1 MELIQINKKIQ
12 KFKGKMISAL
22 IIIFII
28 GPSSLFSQVNLLNPR
43 FEFTPGIR
51 YDQLITSPKDY
62 LGYELGTEY
71 TIYADVLNYFRN
83 LGKQSERVSIHPYGK
98 THEGRVLEYLIITGD
113 KNRKRLKEIQKN
125 NLRLADPR
133 NINAN
138 IAKKIIKENPGIYWL
153 SYNVH
158 GNEASSTEAVM
169 QVAYR
174 LAAGQDRETQ
184 AILDNSVVILFP
196 CLNPDGR
203 DRYVYWY
210 KSAQNYVTN
219 TDQFDYEHDEPWPGG
234 RTNHYWFDLNRDW
247 VWMVHPESKGRI
259 KAYQEW
265 LPQIH
270 VDYHEMGF
278 NRNYFTMPG
287 TTPRNLMLP
296 EPYEALSDTF
306 GLANIAAFDKHKVMY
321 YTREG
326 FDFFY
331 PGYGSS
337 YPSVMGSIGML
348 VEQGGHSR
356 GGRAV
361 KTDDGY
367 FLTLRQRIFDHYE
380 TSFATLSA
388 AVRNRQT
395 LNQYFHDTF
404 QQKTNTGKSAA
415 YILPDNSSNHLYDV
429 LNMLRIH
436 GIEVHRAKANFTV
449 NKAFNYED
457 GEADRG
463 LFKKGDFLIYTD
475 QPRHLFINT
484 VFQREMSIEDSIMYD
499 MSTWSAP
506 LAYNLDAYWSEIKP
520 RVKSELVKENM
531 VHNAGVGRD
540 RDAYAYVIDWEQRNA
555 PKALAHLWAKKYK
568 VRSARKEFNNGSRT
582 YPRGT
587 LVVLMGRNTDKTE
600 SVRNDMDEVAEKAG
614 VMIEAFATG
623 RMQDGI
629 DFGSSNMV
637 PLKNPTV
644 GLMVDTPFNSY
655 TAGQLW
661 YLLDKETELGI
672 SKLRMSRL
680 KSLNLNKYDVL
691 LFPGV
696 RGTVDSSLVNKLK
709 TWVLNGGT
717 LIATEGSAQFLTKKS
732 GMNKVKVVEAP
743 KPKMEGIPPSAY
755 TRYEDRSDSLGL
767 KRIPGTAFYGIIDNS
782 HPLAFGVPDRLYTL
796 KQSVSALMPNPS
808 LQTVGYY
815 HKDPMKLK
823 VSGYA
828 SVENRKLLAGK
839 TFAAVQPMGSGK
851 IVYLVD
857 NTQYRMFWVGPSRM
871 VQNAVMLLP
880 NM

>member
-1 MELIQINKKIQ
+1 MKRINS
-12 KFKGKMISAL
+12 F
-22 IIIFII
+22 III
-28 GPSSLFSQVNLLNPR
+28 SLVAITSLLGQIELLDRR

-51 YDQLITSPKDY
+51 YDRSISSPKDY

-71 TIYADVLNYFRN
+71 TLYSDVLSYLRT
-83 LGKQSERVSIHPYGK
+83 LGKESDRVSIHPYGK
-98 THEGRVLEYLIITGD
+98 THEGRDLEYLVITGG
-113 KNRKRLKEIQKN
+113 KNRNRLDDIQKN
-125 NLRLADPR
+125 NQRLADPR
-133 NINAN
+133 SINPAV
-138 IAKKIIKENPGIYWL
+138 AKKIIRENPGIYWL

-174 LAAGQDRETQ
+174 LAAGRDKETKT
-184 AILDNSVVILFP
+184 ILDNSVVILVP
-196 CLNPDGR
+196 CINPDGR

-210 KSAQNYVTN
+210 KSAQSYVTN

-259 KAYQEW
+259 AAYQEW

-331 PGYGSS
+331 PSYGSS

-361 KTDDGY
+361 ETDDEY
-367 FLTLRQRIFDHYE
+367 ILTLRQRVFDHYE

-388 AVRNRQT
+388 AVRNRET
-395 LNQYFHDTF
+395 LNQYFHNAF
-404 QQKTNTGKSAA
+404 QQKTNTGKSAV
-415 YILPDNSSNHLYDV
+415 YILPDNPSNHLYDV
-429 LNMLRIH
+429 VNMLRAH
-436 GIEVHRAKANFTV
+436 GVEVHKANTNFTI
-449 NKAFNYED
+449 NKAHTYETGKEKRQVFN
-457 GEADRG
+457 
-463 LFKKGDFLIYTD
+463 KGDFLIYTD

-484 VFQREMSIEDSIMYD
+484 VLQRKMAIEDSIMYD
-499 MSTWSAP
+499 MATWAAP
-506 LAYNLDAYWSEIKP
+506 LAYNLDAYWSETKP
-520 RVKSELVKENM
+520 RVKTGLVTKNLT
-531 VHNAGVGRD
+531 HPNGVTQV
-540 RDAYAYVIDWEQRNA
+540 RDAYAYVIDWDQRHA
-555 PKALAHLWAKKYK
+555 PKALARLWAKGYK
-568 VRSARKEFNNGSRT
+568 VRSARKEFNNGVRT
-582 YPRGT
+582 YSRGT
-587 LVVLMGRNTDKTE
+587 LVILMGRNTVKAK
-600 SVRNDMDEVAEKAG
+600 SVRSDMDQIAKEAG
-614 VMIEAFATG
+614 VKIDAFTTG
-623 RMQDGI
+623 RMKEGI
-629 DFGSSNMV
+629 DFGSGNMV
-637 PLKNPTV
+637 PLKNPKV
-644 GLMVDTPFNSY
+644 GLMVDRPFNSY

-680 KSLNLNKYDVL
+680 KNLDLDHYDVL
-691 LFPGV
+691 LFPGA
-696 RGTVDSSLVNKLK
+696 RGVLDSSLVNKFK
-709 TWVLNGGT
+709 GWISNGGT
-717 LIATEGSAQFLTKKS
+717 LVATEGSAGFFTEKS
-732 GMNKVKVVEAP
+732 GINKVKTVKPP
-743 KPKMEGIPPSAY
+743 KPEKEGIPISAY

-782 HPLAFGVPDRLYTL
+782 NPLAFGLPNRLYTL
-796 KQSVSALMPNPS
+796 KQSVSALMPDPS

-815 HKDPMKLK
+815 HKDAEQLK
-823 VSGYA
+823 VAGYA
-828 SVENRKLLAGK
+828 SIENRKLLAGK
-839 TFAAVQPMGSGK
+839 TFAAVQPMGRGK

-871 VQNAVMLLP
+871 VQNAVMLVP

>member
-1 MELIQINKKIQ
+1 MKRVNTYIISGLI
-12 KFKGKMISAL
+12 AAT
-22 IIIFII
+22 
-28 GPSSLFSQVNLLNPR
+28 SLFGQVELLNPR
-43 FEFTPGIR
+43 FDFTPGIR
-51 YDQLITSPKDY
+51 YGRSISSPKDY

-71 TIYADVLNYFRN
+71 TIYADVLSYLRT
-83 LGKQSERVSIHPYGK
+83 LDEQSDRVSIHPYGK
-98 THEGRVLEYLIITGD
+98 THEGRALEYLVITSE
-113 KNRKRLKEIQKN
+113 KNQKRLDDIQKN
-125 NLRLADPR
+125 NQRLADPR
-133 NINAN
+133 NINPAV
-138 IAKKIIKENPGIYWL
+138 AKKIIRENPGIYWL

-174 LAAGQDRETQ
+174 LAAGQDKETK
-184 AILDNSVVILFP
+184 AILDNSVVILVP
-196 CLNPDGR
+196 CINPDGR

-210 KSAQNYVTN
+210 KSAQSHVTN
-219 TDQFDYEHDEPWPGG
+219 ADQFDYEHDEPWPGG

-247 VWMVHPESKGRI
+247 VWLVHPESQGRI
-259 KAYQEW
+259 AAYQEW

-361 KTDDGY
+361 ETDDGY
-367 FLTLRQRIFDHYE
+367 ILTLRQRVFDHYE

-404 QQKTNTGKSAA
+404 QQKTNTGKSAV
-415 YILPDNSSNHLYDV
+415 YILPDDPSNHLYDV
-429 LNMLRIH
+429 VNMLRAH
-436 GIEVHRAKANFTV
+436 GVEVRKAKANFTV
-449 NKAFNYED
+449 NKAHAYESGKASRQVFN
-457 GEADRG
+457 
-463 LFKKGDFLIYTD
+463 KGDFLIYTD

-484 VFQREMSIEDSIMYD
+484 VMQREMVIEDSIMYD
-499 MSTWSAP
+499 MASWAAP
-506 LAYNLDAYWSEIKP
+506 LAYNLDAYWSETKP
-520 RVKSELVKENM
+520 RVKTDLVNENLTYSSSI
-531 VHNAGVGRD
+531 NQA
-540 RDAYAYVIDWEQRNA
+540 RDAYAYVIDWDQRHA
-555 PKALAHLWAKKYK
+555 PKALAHLWAKGYK
-568 VRSARKEFNNGSRT
+568 VRSARKTFNNGSRT
-582 YPRGT
+582 YSQGT
-587 LVVLMGRNTDKTE
+587 LVILMGRNTKKAE
-600 SVRNDMDEVAEKAG
+600 SVQSDMAQIAKDAG
-614 VMIEAFATG
+614 VNIEAFITG
-623 RMQDGI
+623 RMKEGI
-629 DFGSSNMV
+629 DFGSGNMV
-637 PLKNPTV
+637 PLKNPKV
-644 GLMVDTPFNSY
+644 GLMVDSPFNSY

-672 SKLRMSRL
+672 SKLRMNRL
-680 KSLNLNKYDVL
+680 KSLDLNQYDVL
-691 LFPGV
+691 LFPGA
-696 RGTVDSSLVNKLK
+696 RGSLDSSIVKKLK
-709 TWVLNGGT
+709 GWVSKGGT
-717 LIATEGSAQFLTKKS
+717 LVATEGSATFFTEKS
-732 GMNKVKVVEAP
+732 GINKVKIVQPP
-743 KPKMEGIPPSAY
+743 KPEKAGILPSAY

-767 KRIPGTAFYGIIDNS
+767 KRIPGTAFYGMIDNS
-782 HPLAFGVPDRLYTL
+782 NPLAFGLPDRLYTL
-796 KQSVSALMPNPS
+796 KQSVSALMPDPS

-815 HKDPMKLK
+815 HKDATQLK
-823 VSGYA
+823 VAGYA
-828 SVENRKLLAGK
+828 SIENRKLLAGK
-839 TFAAVQPMGSGK
+839 TFAAVQPMGRGK

-871 VQNAVMLLP
+871 VQNAVMLVP

>member
-1 MELIQINKKIQ
+1 MRKMKRVNIYIISGLI
-12 KFKGKMISAL
+12 AAT
-22 IIIFII
+22 
-28 GPSSLFSQVNLLNPR
+28 SLFGQVELLNPR

-51 YDQLITSPKDY
+51 YDRSISSPKDY

-71 TIYADVLNYFRN
+71 TIYADVLSYLRT
-83 LGKQSERVSIHPYGK
+83 LDEQSDRVSTHPYGK
-98 THEGRVLEYLIITGD
+98 THEGRTLEYLVITSE
-113 KNRKRLKEIQKN
+113 KNRKRLDDIKKN
-125 NLRLADPR
+125 NQRLADPR
-133 NINAN
+133 NINPAV
-138 IAKKIIKENPGIYWL
+138 AKKIIRENPGIYWL

-174 LAAGQDRETQ
+174 LAAGRDKETK
-184 AILDNSVVILFP
+184 AILDNSVVILVP

-210 KSAQNYVTN
+210 KSAQSHVTN
-219 TDQFDYEHDEPWPGG
+219 ADQFDYEHDEPWPGG

-247 VWMVHPESKGRI
+247 VWLVHPESQGRI
-259 KAYQEW
+259 AAYQEW

-361 KTDDGY
+361 ETDDGY
-367 FLTLRQRIFDHYE
+367 ILTLRQRVFDHYE

-404 QQKTNTGKSAA
+404 QQKNNTGKSAV
-415 YILPDNSSNHLYDV
+415 YILPGNPSNHLYDV
-429 LNMLRIH
+429 VNMLRAH
-436 GIEVHRAKANFTV
+436 GVEVRQAKANFTV
-449 NKAFNYED
+449 NKAHVYESGKASRQVFN
-457 GEADRG
+457 
-463 LFKKGDFLIYTD
+463 KGDFLIYTD

-484 VFQREMSIEDSIMYD
+484 VMQREMAIEDSIMYD
-499 MSTWSAP
+499 MASWAAP
-506 LAYNLDAYWSEIKP
+506 LAYNLDAYWSETKP
-520 RVKSELVKENM
+520 RVKTDLVNENLTYSSS
-531 VHNAGVGRD
+531 VNQA
-540 RDAYAYVIDWEQRNA
+540 RDAYAYVIDWDQRHA
-555 PKALAHLWAKKYK
+555 PKALAHLWAKGYK
-568 VRSARKEFNNGSRT
+568 VRSARKTFNNGTRT
-582 YPRGT
+582 YSQGT
-587 LVVLMGRNTDKTE
+587 LVILMGRNTKKAE
-600 SVRNDMDEVAEKAG
+600 SVQSDMAQIAKDAG
-614 VMIEAFATG
+614 VNIEAFTTG
-623 RMQDGI
+623 RMKEGI
-629 DFGSSNMV
+629 DFGSGNMV
-637 PLKNPTV
+637 PLKKPKV
-644 GLMVDTPFNSY
+644 GLMVDSPFNSY

-672 SKLRMSRL
+672 SKLRMNRL
-680 KSLNLNKYDVL
+680 KSLDLNQYDVL
-691 LFPGV
+691 LFPGA
-696 RGTVDSSLVNKLK
+696 RGSLDSSIVKKLK
-709 TWVLNGGT
+709 GWVTKGGT
-717 LIATEGSAQFLTKKS
+717 LVATEGSATFFTEKS
-732 GMNKVKVVEAP
+732 GINKVKTVQPP
-743 KPKMEGIPPSAY
+743 KPEKEGILPSAY

-767 KRIPGTAFYGIIDNS
+767 KRIPGTAFYGMIDNS
-782 HPLAFGVPDRLYTL
+782 NPLAFGLPDRLYTL
-796 KQSVSALMPNPS
+796 KQNVSALVPDPS

-815 HKDPMKLK
+815 HKDAAQLK
-823 VSGYA
+823 VAGYA
-828 SVENRKLLAGK
+828 SIENRKLLAGK
-839 TFAAVQPMGSGK
+839 TFAAVQPMGRGK

-871 VQNAVMLLP
+871 VQNAVMLVP

>member
-1 MELIQINKKIQ
+1 MKRVNTYIISGLI
-12 KFKGKMISAL
+12 AAT
-22 IIIFII
+22 
-28 GPSSLFSQVNLLNPR
+28 SLFGQVELLNPR
-43 FEFTPGIR
+43 FDFTPGIR
-51 YDQLITSPKDY
+51 YGRSISSPKDY

-71 TIYADVLNYFRN
+71 TIYADVLSYLRT
-83 LGKQSERVSIHPYGK
+83 LDEQSDRVSIHPYGK
-98 THEGRVLEYLIITGD
+98 THEGRALEYLVITSE
-113 KNRKRLKEIQKN
+113 KNQKRLDDIQKN
-125 NLRLADPR
+125 NQRLADPR
-133 NINAN
+133 NINPAV
-138 IAKKIIKENPGIYWL
+138 AKKIIRENPGIYWL

-174 LAAGQDRETQ
+174 LAAGQDKETK
-184 AILDNSVVILFP
+184 AILDNSVVILVP
-196 CLNPDGR
+196 CINPDGR

-210 KSAQNYVTN
+210 KSAQSHVTN
-219 TDQFDYEHDEPWPGG
+219 ADQFDYEHDEPWPGG

-247 VWMVHPESKGRI
+247 VWLVHPESQGRI
-259 KAYQEW
+259 AAYQEW

-361 KTDDGY
+361 ETDDGY
-367 FLTLRQRIFDHYE
+367 ILTLRQRVFDHYE

-404 QQKTNTGKSAA
+404 QQKTNTGKSAV
-415 YILPDNSSNHLYDV
+415 YILPDDPSNHLYDV
-429 LNMLRIH
+429 VNMLRAH
-436 GIEVHRAKANFTV
+436 GVEVRKAKANFTV
-449 NKAFNYED
+449 NKAHAYESGKASRQVFN
-457 GEADRG
+457 
-463 LFKKGDFLIYTD
+463 KGDFLIYTD

-484 VFQREMSIEDSIMYD
+484 VMQREMVIEDSIMYD
-499 MSTWSAP
+499 MASWAAP
-506 LAYNLDAYWSEIKP
+506 LAYNLDAYWSETKP
-520 RVKSELVKENM
+520 RVKTDLVNENLTYSSSI
-531 VHNAGVGRD
+531 NQA
-540 RDAYAYVIDWEQRNA
+540 RDAYAYVIDWDQRHA
-555 PKALAHLWAKKYK
+555 PKALAHLWAKGYK
-568 VRSARKEFNNGSRT
+568 VRSARKTFNNGSRT
-582 YPRGT
+582 YSQGT
-587 LVVLMGRNTDKTE
+587 LVILMGRNTKKAE
-600 SVRNDMDEVAEKAG
+600 SVQSDMAQIAKDAG
-614 VMIEAFATG
+614 VNIEAFITG
-623 RMQDGI
+623 RMKEGI
-629 DFGSSNMV
+629 DFGSGNMV
-637 PLKNPTV
+637 PLKTPKV
-644 GLMVDTPFNSY
+644 GLMVDSPFNSY

-672 SKLRMSRL
+672 SKLRMNRL
-680 KSLNLNKYDVL
+680 KSLDLNQYDVL
-691 LFPGV
+691 LFPGA
-696 RGTVDSSLVNKLK
+696 RGSLDSSIVKKLK
-709 TWVLNGGT
+709 GWVSKGGT
-717 LIATEGSAQFLTKKS
+717 LVATEGSATFFTEKS
-732 GMNKVKVVEAP
+732 GINKVKIVQPP
-743 KPKMEGIPPSAY
+743 KPEKAGILPSAY

-767 KRIPGTAFYGIIDNS
+767 KRIPGTAFYGMIDNS
-782 HPLAFGVPDRLYTL
+782 NPLAFGLPDRLYTL
-796 KQSVSALMPNPS
+796 KQSVSALMPDPS

-815 HKDPMKLK
+815 HKDATQLK
-823 VSGYA
+823 VAGYA
-828 SVENRKLLAGK
+828 SIENRKLLAGK
-839 TFAAVQPMGSGK
+839 TFAAVQPMGRGK

-871 VQNAVMLLP
+871 VQNAVMLVP

>member
-1 MELIQINKKIQ
+1 MRKMKRVNTYIISGLI
-12 KFKGKMISAL
+12 AAT
-22 IIIFII
+22 
-28 GPSSLFSQVNLLNPR
+28 SLFGQVELLNPR
-43 FEFTPGIR
+43 FDFTPGIR
-51 YDQLITSPKDY
+51 YDRSISSPKDY

-71 TIYADVLNYFRN
+71 TIYADVLSYLRT
-83 LGKQSERVSIHPYGK
+83 LDEQSDRVSIHPYGK
-98 THEGRVLEYLIITGD
+98 THEGRALEYLVITSE
-113 KNRKRLKEIQKN
+113 KNQKRLDDIQKN
-125 NLRLADPR
+125 NQRLADPR
-133 NINAN
+133 NINPAV
-138 IAKKIIKENPGIYWL
+138 AKKIIRENPGIYWL

-174 LAAGQDRETQ
+174 LAAGRDKETK
-184 AILDNSVVILFP
+184 AILDNSVVILVP
-196 CLNPDGR
+196 CINPDGR

-210 KSAQNYVTN
+210 KSAQSHVTN
-219 TDQFDYEHDEPWPGG
+219 ADQFDYEHDEPWPGG

-247 VWMVHPESKGRI
+247 VWLVHPESQGRI
-259 KAYQEW
+259 AAYQEW

-361 KTDDGY
+361 ETDDGY
-367 FLTLRQRIFDHYE
+367 ILTLRQRVFDHYE

-404 QQKTNTGKSAA
+404 QQKTNTGKSAV
-415 YILPDNSSNHLYDV
+415 YILPDNPGNHLYDV
-429 LNMLRIH
+429 VNMLRAH
-436 GIEVHRAKANFTV
+436 GVEVRKAKANFTV
-449 NKAFNYED
+449 NKAHAYESGKASRQVFN
-457 GEADRG
+457 
-463 LFKKGDFLIYTD
+463 KGDFLIYTD

-484 VFQREMSIEDSIMYD
+484 VMQREMAIEDSIMYD
-499 MSTWSAP
+499 MASWAAP
-506 LAYNLDAYWSEIKP
+506 LAYNLDAYWSETKP
-520 RVKSELVKENM
+520 RVKTDLVNESLTYSSRVNQ
-531 VHNAGVGRD
+531 A
-540 RDAYAYVIDWEQRNA
+540 RDAYAYVIDWDQRHA
-555 PKALAHLWAKKYK
+555 PKALAHLWAKGYK
-568 VRSARKEFNNGSRT
+568 VRSARKTFNNGTRT
-582 YPRGT
+582 YSQGT
-587 LVVLMGRNTDKTE
+587 LVILMGRNTKKAE
-600 SVRNDMDEVAEKAG
+600 SVQSDMAQIAKDAG
-614 VMIEAFATG
+614 VNIEAFTTG
-623 RMQDGI
+623 RMKEGI
-629 DFGSSNMV
+629 DFGSGNMV
-637 PLKNPTV
+637 PLKTPKV
-644 GLMVDTPFNSY
+644 GLMVDSPFNSY

-672 SKLRMSRL
+672 SKLRMNRL
-680 KSLNLNKYDVL
+680 NSLDLNQYDVL
-691 LFPGV
+691 LFPGA
-696 RGTVDSSLVNKLK
+696 RGSLDSSIVKKLK
-709 TWVLNGGT
+709 GWVTKGGT
-717 LIATEGSAQFLTKKS
+717 LVATEGSATFFTEKS
-732 GMNKVKVVEAP
+732 GINKVKTVQPP
-743 KPKMEGIPPSAY
+743 KPEKEGILPSAY

-767 KRIPGTAFYGIIDNS
+767 KRIPGTAFYGMIDNS
-782 HPLAFGVPDRLYTL
+782 NPLAFGLPDRLYTL
-796 KQSVSALMPNPS
+796 KQSVSALVPDPS

-815 HKDPMKLK
+815 HKDATQLK
-823 VSGYA
+823 VAGYA
-828 SVENRKLLAGK
+828 SIENRKLLAGK
-839 TFAAVQPMGSGK
+839 TFAAVQPMGRGK

-871 VQNAVMLLP
+871 VQNAVMLVP

>member
-1 MELIQINKKIQ
+1 MKRL
-12 KFKGKMISAL
+12 FL
-22 IIIFII
+22 IITIHNMLVME
-28 GPSSLFSQVNLLNPR
+28 LFSQSSFIGSR
-43 FEFTPGIR
+43 FDFTPGIE
-51 YDQLITSPKDY
+51 YDQSVQSPKDY
-62 LGYELGTEY
+62 LGYELGSEY
-71 TIYADVLNYFRN
+71 TLYADVLSYLRAISS
-83 LGKQSERVSIHPYGK
+83 QSNRVSIYSYGK
-98 THEGRVLEYLIITGD
+98 THEGRPLEYLVITGK
-113 KNRKRLKEIQKN
+113 KNLSKLEDLRQN

-133 NINAN
+133 GISATNAS
-138 IAKKIIKENPGIYWL
+138 KIIKENPGIYWL

-174 LAAGQDRETQ
+174 LAAANDLETKN
-184 AILDNSVVILFP
+184 ILDNSVVILFP

-210 KSAQNYVTN
+210 KSAQSNILN
-219 TDQFDYEHDEPWPGG
+219 TDQYDYEHDEPWPGG

-259 KAYQEW
+259 EVYQKW

-296 EPYEALSDTF
+296 DSYEALSDTF

-367 FLTLRQRIFDHYE
+367 ILTLRQRVFDHYE

-388 AVRNRQT
+388 AVRNRKN
-395 LNQYFHDTF
+395 LNRYFYESF
-404 QQKTNTGKSAA
+404 QQKTNKGKSSV
-415 YILPDNSSNHLYDV
+415 YILPNNSKNYLYDV
-429 LNMLRIH
+429 INMLRAH
-436 GIEVHRAKANFTV
+436 GVEVKRSSSEFMV
-449 NKAFNYED
+449 NKAYSYD
-457 GEADRG
+457 SGEPKRKV
-463 LFKKGDFLIYTD
+463 FSKGDFLIFTD

-484 VFQREMSIEDSIMYD
+484 VLQREMSIEDSIMYD

-506 LAYNLDAYWSEIKP
+506 LAYNLDAFWSESRLSIKTEKVTKNL
-520 RVKSELVKENM
+520 RYKQGIKDVN
-531 VHNAGVGRD
+531 
-540 RDAYAYVIDWEQRNA
+540 DAYAYVIDWNQRYA
-555 PKALAHLWAKKYK
+555 PKALSYLWNKGYK
-568 VRSARKEFNNGSRT
+568 VRSARKEFNNGKRSFS
-582 YPRGT
+582 RGT
-587 LVVLMGRNTDKTE
+587 LVVLMGRNLDKKTI
-600 SVRNDMDEVAEKAG
+600 VKRDMKEIAQKAG
-614 VMIEAFATG
+614 VQIEAFKTG
-623 RMQDGI
+623 RMKEGI

-637 PLKNPTV
+637 PLKPV
-644 GLMVDTPFNSY
+644 KIALMVDKPLNSY

-672 SKLRMSRL
+672 SKLRMERL
-680 KSLNLNKYDVL
+680 LNIDLNTYDVL
-691 LFPGV
+691 LFPGSRTALDTSIV
-696 RGTVDSSLVNKLK
+696 KKLK
-709 TWVLNGGT
+709 GWVSNGGT
-717 LIATEGSAQFLTKKS
+717 LVATEGSAGFFTEKNGIKNVKLVKS
-732 GMNKVKVVEAP
+732 DIKELNKT
-743 KPKMEGIPPSAY
+743 PPSAY

-767 KRIPGTAFYGIIDNS
+767 KRIPGTAFYGMIDNS
-782 HPLAFGVPDRLYTL
+782 NPLAFGLPNRLYTL
-796 KQSVSALMPNPS
+796 KQSISALEPDPM

-815 HKDPMKLK
+815 HKDPLKLK
-823 VSGYA
+823 VAGYA
-828 SVENRKLLAGK
+828 SMENRKLLSGK
-839 TFAAVQPMGSGK
+839 TFAAVKPMGKGK
-851 IVYLVD
+851 IIYLVD

-880 NM
+880 SM

>member
-1 MELIQINKKIQ
+1 MKRVSIYTIYN
-12 KFKGKMISAL
+12 
-22 IIIFII
+22 IIIGTF
-28 GPSSLFSQVNLLNPR
+28 LFGQAELLSPR

-51 YDQLITSPKDY
+51 YDQSISSPKDY

-71 TIYADVLNYFRN
+71 TIYANVLSYLRALSEQSN
-83 LGKQSERVSIHPYGK
+83 LVSTHPYGK
-98 THEGRVLEYLIITGD
+98 SHEGRELEYLIITSE
-113 KNRKRLKEIQKN
+113 KNRERLDEIQKN
-125 NLRLADPR
+125 NQRLADPR
-133 NINAN
+133 TINSTA
-138 IAKKIIKENPGIYWL
+138 AKKIIRENPGIYWL

-174 LAAGQDRETQ
+174 LAAGQDKETKS
-184 AILDNSVVILFP
+184 ILDSSIVILVP

-210 KSAQNYVTN
+210 KSAKSHVTN

-259 KAYQEW
+259 AAYQEW

-337 YPSVMGSIGML
+337 YPSLMGSIGML

-361 KTDDGY
+361 ETDDGY
-367 FLTLRQRIFDHYE
+367 ILTLRQRIFDHYE
-380 TSFATLSA
+380 TSIATLAA

-395 LNQYFHDTF
+395 LNKYFYDSF
-404 QQKTNTGKSAA
+404 QQKTNTGKAA
-415 YILPDNSSNHLYDV
+415 TYILPNDSNNHLYEV
-429 LNMLRIH
+429 INMLRVH
-436 GIEVHRAKANFTV
+436 GVEVQRAKEDFTV
-449 NKAFNYED
+449 NKAHTYETGKAARKVFN
-457 GEADRG
+457 
-463 LFKKGDFLIYTD
+463 KGDFLIYTD

-484 VFQREMSIEDSIMYD
+484 VMQRDMAIEDSIMYD
-499 MSTWSAP
+499 MSTWAAP

-520 RVKSELVKENM
+520 RVNADLVKKTLN
-531 VHNAGVGRD
+531 HPQGIDQIDN
-540 RDAYAYVIDWEQRNA
+540 AYAYVVDWNQRRA
-555 PKALAHLWAKKYK
+555 PKALAHLWAKGYK
-568 VRSARKEFNNGSRT
+568 VRSARKTFNNGSRT
-582 YPRGT
+582 YSQGT
-587 LVVLMGRNTDKTE
+587 LVILMGRNLDKVK
-600 SVRNDMDEVAEKAG
+600 SAKNDMSQIAKKVG
-614 VMIEAFATG
+614 VNIEAFTTG
-623 RMQDGI
+623 RMKEGI
-629 DFGSSNMV
+629 DFGSANMV
-637 PLKNPTV
+637 PLKNPKV
-644 GLMVDTPFNSY
+644 GLMVDSPLNSY

-672 SKLRMSRL
+672 SKLRMDRL
-680 KSLNLNKYDVL
+680 NNLDLNQYDVL
-691 LFPGV
+691 LFPGA
-696 RGTVDSSLVNKLK
+696 RGGFDSTIVKNLK
-709 TWVLNGGT
+709 GWISNGGT
-717 LIATEGSAQFLTKKS
+717 LIATESSAEFFTEKS
-732 GMNKVKVVEAP
+732 GINKVKTVKPP
-743 KPKMEGIPPSAY
+743 KAEKGEILPDAY

-767 KRIPGTAFYGIIDNS
+767 RRIPGTAFFGFIDNS
-782 HPLAFGVPDRLYTL
+782 NPLAFGLPDRIYTL
-796 KQSVSALMPNPS
+796 KQSVSALVPDPT

-815 HKDPMKLK
+815 HKDAMQLK
-823 VSGYA
+823 VAGYA
-828 SVENRKLLAGK
+828 SMENRKLLAGK
-839 TFAAVQPMGSGK
+839 TFAAVQPMGRGK

-871 VQNAVMLLP
+871 VQNAVMLVP

>member
-1 MELIQINKKIQ
+1 MRKMKRVNTYIISGLI
-12 KFKGKMISAL
+12 AAT
-22 IIIFII
+22 
-28 GPSSLFSQVNLLNPR
+28 SLFGQVELLNPR
-43 FEFTPGIR
+43 FDFTPGIR
-51 YDQLITSPKDY
+51 YGRSISSPKDY

-71 TIYADVLNYFRN
+71 TIYADVLSYLRT
-83 LGKQSERVSIHPYGK
+83 LDEQSDRVSIHPYGK
-98 THEGRVLEYLIITGD
+98 THEGRALEYLVITSE
-113 KNRKRLKEIQKN
+113 KNQKRLDDIQKN
-125 NLRLADPR
+125 NQRLADPR
-133 NINAN
+133 NINPAV
-138 IAKKIIKENPGIYWL
+138 AKKIIRENPGIYWL

-174 LAAGQDRETQ
+174 LAAGQDKETK
-184 AILDNSVVILFP
+184 AILDNSVVILVP
-196 CLNPDGR
+196 CINPDGR

-210 KSAQNYVTN
+210 KSAQSHVTN
-219 TDQFDYEHDEPWPGG
+219 ADQFDYEHDEPWPGG

-247 VWMVHPESKGRI
+247 VWLVHPESQGRI
-259 KAYQEW
+259 AAYQEW

-361 KTDDGY
+361 ETDDEY
-367 FLTLRQRIFDHYE
+367 ILTLRQRVFDHYE

-404 QQKTNTGKSAA
+404 QQKTNTGKSAV
-415 YILPDNSSNHLYDV
+415 YILPDDPSNHLYDV
-429 LNMLRIH
+429 VNMLRAH
-436 GIEVHRAKANFTV
+436 GVEVRKAKANFTV
-449 NKAFNYED
+449 NKAHAYESGKASRQVFN
-457 GEADRG
+457 
-463 LFKKGDFLIYTD
+463 KGDFLIYTD

-484 VFQREMSIEDSIMYD
+484 VMQREMVIEDSIMYD
-499 MSTWSAP
+499 MASWAAP
-506 LAYNLDAYWSEIKP
+506 LAYNLDAYWSETKP
-520 RVKSELVKENM
+520 RVKTDLVNENLTYSSSI
-531 VHNAGVGRD
+531 NQA
-540 RDAYAYVIDWEQRNA
+540 RDAYAYVIDWDQRHA
-555 PKALAHLWAKKYK
+555 PKALAHLWAKGYK
-568 VRSARKEFNNGSRT
+568 VRSARKTFNNGSRT
-582 YPRGT
+582 YSQGT
-587 LVVLMGRNTDKTE
+587 LVILMGRNTKKAE
-600 SVRNDMDEVAEKAG
+600 SVQSDMAQIAKDAG
-614 VMIEAFATG
+614 VNIEAFITG
-623 RMQDGI
+623 RMKEGI
-629 DFGSSNMV
+629 DFGSGNMV
-637 PLKNPTV
+637 PLKNPKV
-644 GLMVDTPFNSY
+644 GLMVDSPFNSY

-672 SKLRMSRL
+672 SKLRMNRL
-680 KSLNLNKYDVL
+680 KSLDLNQYDVL
-691 LFPGV
+691 LFPGA
-696 RGTVDSSLVNKLK
+696 RGSLDSSIVKKLK
-709 TWVLNGGT
+709 GWVSKGGT
-717 LIATEGSAQFLTKKS
+717 LVATEGSATFFTEKS
-732 GMNKVKVVEAP
+732 GINKVKIVQPP
-743 KPKMEGIPPSAY
+743 KPEKAGILPSAY

-767 KRIPGTAFYGIIDNS
+767 KRIPGTAFYGMIDNS
-782 HPLAFGVPDRLYTL
+782 NPLAFGLPDRLYTL
-796 KQSVSALMPNPS
+796 KQSVSALMPDPS

-815 HKDPMKLK
+815 HKDATQLK
-823 VSGYA
+823 VAGYA
-828 SVENRKLLAGK
+828 SIENRKLLAGK
-839 TFAAVQPMGSGK
+839 TFAAVQPMGRGK

-871 VQNAVMLLP
+871 VQNAVMLVP

>member
-1 MELIQINKKIQ
+1 MRKMKRVNTYIISGLI
-12 KFKGKMISAL
+12 AAT
-22 IIIFII
+22 
-28 GPSSLFSQVNLLNPR
+28 SLFGQVELLNPR
-43 FEFTPGIR
+43 FDFTPGIR
-51 YDQLITSPKDY
+51 YGRSISSPKDY

-71 TIYADVLNYFRN
+71 TIYADVLSYLRT
-83 LGKQSERVSIHPYGK
+83 LDEQSDRVSIHPYGK
-98 THEGRVLEYLIITGD
+98 THEGRALEYLVITSE
-113 KNRKRLKEIQKN
+113 KNQKRLDDIQKN
-125 NLRLADPR
+125 NQRLADPR
-133 NINAN
+133 NINPAV
-138 IAKKIIKENPGIYWL
+138 AKKIIRENPGIYWL

-174 LAAGQDRETQ
+174 LAAGQDKETK
-184 AILDNSVVILFP
+184 AILDNSVVILVP
-196 CLNPDGR
+196 CINPDGR

-210 KSAQNYVTN
+210 KSAQSHVTN
-219 TDQFDYEHDEPWPGG
+219 ADQFDYEHDEPWPGG

-247 VWMVHPESKGRI
+247 VWLVHPESQGRI
-259 KAYQEW
+259 AAYQEW

-361 KTDDGY
+361 ETDDGY
-367 FLTLRQRIFDHYE
+367 ILTLRQRVFDHYE

-404 QQKTNTGKSAA
+404 QQKTNTGKSAV
-415 YILPDNSSNHLYDV
+415 YILPDDPSNHLYDV
-429 LNMLRIH
+429 VNMLRAH
-436 GIEVHRAKANFTV
+436 GVEVRKAKANFTV
-449 NKAFNYED
+449 NKAHAYESGKASRQVFN
-457 GEADRG
+457 
-463 LFKKGDFLIYTD
+463 KGDFLIYTD

-484 VFQREMSIEDSIMYD
+484 VMQREMVIEDSIMYD
-499 MSTWSAP
+499 MASWAAP
-506 LAYNLDAYWSEIKP
+506 LAYNLDAYWSETKP
-520 RVKSELVKENM
+520 RVKTDLVNENLTYSSSI
-531 VHNAGVGRD
+531 NQA
-540 RDAYAYVIDWEQRNA
+540 RDAYAYVIDWDQRHA
-555 PKALAHLWAKKYK
+555 PKALAHLWAKGYK
-568 VRSARKEFNNGSRT
+568 VRSARKTFNNGSRT
-582 YPRGT
+582 YSQGT
-587 LVVLMGRNTDKTE
+587 LVILMGRNTKKAE
-600 SVRNDMDEVAEKAG
+600 SVQSDMAQIAKDAG
-614 VMIEAFATG
+614 VNIEAFITG
-623 RMQDGI
+623 RMKEGI
-629 DFGSSNMV
+629 DFGSGNMV
-637 PLKNPTV
+637 PLKNPKV
-644 GLMVDTPFNSY
+644 GLMVDSPFNSY

-672 SKLRMSRL
+672 SKLRMNRL
-680 KSLNLNKYDVL
+680 KSLDLNQYDVL
-691 LFPGV
+691 LFPGA
-696 RGTVDSSLVNKLK
+696 RGSLDSSIVKKLK
-709 TWVLNGGT
+709 GWVSKGGT
-717 LIATEGSAQFLTKKS
+717 LVATEGSATFFTEKS
-732 GMNKVKVVEAP
+732 GINKVKIVQPP
-743 KPKMEGIPPSAY
+743 KPEKAGILPSAY

-767 KRIPGTAFYGIIDNS
+767 KRIPGTAFYGMIDNS
-782 HPLAFGVPDRLYTL
+782 NPLAFGLPDRLYTL
-796 KQSVSALMPNPS
+796 KQSVSALMPDPS

-815 HKDPMKLK
+815 HKDATQLK
-823 VSGYA
+823 VAGYA
-828 SVENRKLLAGK
+828 SIENRKLLAGK
-839 TFAAVQPMGSGK
+839 TFAAVQPMGRGK

-871 VQNAVMLLP
+871 VQNAVMLVP